1 MTISP
6 ERLAAYADNQLT
18 GAEAAEVEAALA
30 TDPGLR
36 KQLEAHLAL
45 KARLAAH
52 FAPVLGEEAP
62 ERLASLLRKQ
72 PAAPTGTEVVDF
84 TEAAKKMRARRF
96 PVNWMR
102 YAGPAIAASLVLAL
116 IGYGLRPSTPYASG
130 EIAAVLDDQLV
141 ATQPEGAKV
150 RVLLS
155 FRDSSG
161 DFCRGF
167 AADALSGIACRDARG
182 WRLEKVFAPDDNQ
195 VGEYRQAGSP
205 DAATMA
211 AIQDMAVGGAL
222 DAKGEI
228 EARSKS
234 WRK

>member
-30 TDPGLR
+30 SNPELL
-36 KQLEAHLAL
+36 KQLEAHKAL
-45 KARLAAH
+45 KARLSAH
-52 FAPVLGEEAP
+52 FAPVLGEEVP
-62 ERLASLLRKQ
+62 ERLVSLLNPQ
-72 PAAPTGTEVVDF
+72 ATAPSAAEVIDF
-84 TEAAKKMRARRF
+84 TEAAKKLRARRY
-96 PVNWMR
+96 PASWAR

-130 EIAAVLDDQLV
+130 EIAAALDDQLV

-167 AADALSGIACRDARG
+167 AADAQSGIACRDARG
-182 WRLEKVFAPDDNQ
+182 WKLEKVFAPHDNQ
-195 VGEYRQAGSP
+195 VGEFRQAGSP

-222 DAKGEI
+222 DSKGEI
-228 EARSKS
+228 EARSKG